1 MSMRQQKLDS
11 HVTKLYDSS
20 GNIAAA
26 EAFHALEKN
35 SMPSP
40 RKGETQSDFVRRC
53 IPMVLGEKTT
63 DDPTQAAAICYS
75 MYDRAKKKKRYNI
88 LHHCKRRESGD
99 ILSADKVVSSFI
111 STIPEPARDLMGLGQ
126 GVVSIELKHAAKRLT
141 LASDGEIV
149 LNNALYEQAR
159 SMGHGAVL
167 EKSIAV
173 FENVLSSSREDR
185 DGDVLHVSGMT
196 IDKNLPFLWMH
207 MMTQPIGSL
216 LYITERNEK
225 IIKAVFALA
234 NTQLAEDCAKLMEVG
249 AIRTSIGFLPESGQ
263 AKPRKT
269 TMVGGKKKVV
279 SWEVLKSNVIEDS
292 AVSVPS
298 NEDAII
304 TQFSRKSLKSDVCTA
319 WAKTLFDARPATA
332 PGMDLIQDESDQPDP
347 KNDDASDTCAISE
360 ISKSENSLQTTENAE
375 SRIASMRDSLS
386 VKYIGS
392 CCDTLPGSYERIQH
406 LVRMAVYNLNL
417 KMSEHSTVIMQAI
430 NVPERWQNVNL
441 IATFDRD
448 VLIRVDCGHKKQKYL
463 RGSYTINDVQ
473 DEASLGEMEE
483 VSLAVTIN
491 STSSTSEDE
500 YDDVDQDVGDDESS
514 SKSIQVAS
522 SSAIELARHIAAK
535 MVSGGDPTV
544 RDALDMMAHAVD
556 LFNAY
561 DEDTI
566 FGSK

>member
-1 MSMRQQKLDS
+1 
-11 HVTKLYDSS
+11 
-20 GNIAAA
+20 
-26 EAFHALEKN
+26 
-35 SMPSP
+35 MPSP
-40 RKGETQSDFVRRC
+40 RKGETQSDFVSRC
-53 IPMVLGEKTT
+53 IPMVIADKTT
-63 DDPTQAAAICYS
+63 DNPAQAAAICYS
-75 MYDRAKKKKRYNI
+75 MYERAKNKKRYNI

-111 STIPEPARDLMGLGQ
+111 STIPEPARDLMGLGE
-126 GVVSIELKHAAKRLT
+126 GVVGIELKHAAKRLT

-159 SMGHGAVL
+159 SMGHGDVL
-167 EKSIAV
+167 EKSIAL

-196 IDKNLPFLWMH
+196 IDKNMPFLWMH

-216 LYITERNEK
+216 LYITKRNQT

-279 SWEVLKSNVIEDS
+279 SWEVLKSKVIEDS

-332 PGMDLIQDESDQPDP
+332 PGMDLIQNESDQPDP
-347 KNDDASDTCAISE
+347 QSDDASDTCGSSE
-360 ISKSENSLQTTENAE
+360 INKSEKSLQTTENAE

-386 VKYIGS
+386 VKYIGK
-392 CCDTLPGSYERIQH
+392 CCETLPGSYERIQD
-406 LVRMAVYNLNL
+406 LVRTAVYKLQN
-417 KMSEHSTVIMQAI
+417 KMSEHAT
-430 NVPERWQNVNL
+430 RWYGVWL

-448 VLIRVDCGHKKQKYL
+448 VLIRVDYGHKETYF
-463 RGSYTINDVQ
+463 RVSYTIDDVQ
-473 DEASLGEMEE
+473 DEASLGEIEE
-483 VSLAVTIN
+483 VSLAVTIKR
-491 STSSTSEDE
+491 TSSTSQDE
-500 YDDVDQDVGDDESS
+500 YGDVDQDVGDDESS
-514 SKSIQVAS
+514 SNSIQVAS

-544 RDALDMMAHAVD
+544 RNALDMMAHAAD